1 MASSADVERSSQ
13 KKAAAAER
21 ARTAVLDRLARDE
34 GDVFRQ
40 GMETHRRTMFTAYG
54 HTMRY
59 SIRLGSHET
68 DYCMMLEKLY

>member
-1 MASSADVERSSQ
+1 MANSADVERSSQ
-13 KKAAAAER
+13 KKAAAADR

-54 HTMRY
+54 QA
-59 SIRLGSHET
+59 IRGRTTEVEECYVRLI
-68 DYCMMLEKLY
+68 LKK